1 MVEVS
6 RRDELIALAER
17 VEALDG
23 RNKSG
28 DMTILTA
35 DIARALGWVRVPPSK
50 SVKRDGHWVAP
61 EDCRNGL
68 PVYCSLHGTEIHR
81 APPLW
86 LWSLDA
92 AMSLLPVIETP
103 GDPPRHADFIIEC
116 TNAGLTIAAMVG
128 HDGRDRC
135 SWGATPQLALTA
147 AALRALAEQEQ

>member
-1 MVEVS
+1 MS
-6 RRDELIALAER
+6 RRNKLIALAER

-23 RNKSG
+23 RNKGG

-61 EDCRNGL
+61 EDCRNGQ

-92 AMSLLPVIETP
+92 TMSLVPEGWRPTISQHIVPKDFWQVRLRWWEKEVEARSSTP
-103 GDPPRHADFIIEC
+103 A
-116 TNAGLTIAAMVG
+116 
-128 HDGRDRC
+128 
-135 SWGATPQLALTA
+135 LALTA